1 MRIHLQIFAGRIVM
15 AEELESFHL
24 YAQQT
29 RIKLDSCATANALTD
44 TRELVSTVIKPASQ
58 VGVIKDFS
66 VDSQNMEEDQ
76 AMLGK
81 LQTV

>member
-1 MRIHLQIFAGRIVM
+1 M

-24 YAQQT
+24 YAQMT
-29 RIKLDSCATANALTD
+29 KIKSDFCAIPSVQVD